1 MRPYN
6 VEIATRRDA
15 PPKSRSASVSVLYYL
30 QASSSPTA
38 AQANNAIGFPFSM
51 SVESLYY
58 PPMPR
63 LAPDSVGGLGVLYR
77 LRRNALTAF
86 PARCFSEPVVRLRLP
101 GRALFLVTDG
111 TAMIEML
118 QTRAADFE
126 RMPAGRRVLG
136 PLAGNGLLTSE
147 GERWRRQRRAMAPAF
162 TPRIIPMM
170 AAHIMRAT
178 EPACA
183 KLAVRANALVD
194 LYGAMQTLS
203 LDIAA
208 ASMFSIE
215 ATDFRDQLGT
225 MVTSYVTT
233 IGRPAPEDFVL
244 PSWAPTPLMMR
255 RRAFRRRWLRL
266 MHALLDRR
274 RREPLPEQPRDLFDL
289 LTQAHGASDPE
300 LLIDEVAT
308 MIVAGHETTALTLFW
323 ALVLLCH
330 APSWQDAIRDEARR
344 VDLSAGASAES
355 LRHLPR
361 TRAVVNETLRLYS
374 PAFMTARLC
383 VRDTRIAGHAVPA
396 RSMMLAPF
404 YLLHRNA
411 NAWSDPGRFDPSR
424 FLLDPDPD
432 RTRFLPF
439 GTGPHV
445 CIGAQLAITEAVLVL
460 ARLLSQFEVT
470 LPTASRPVL
479 PVATLSTRPDHAP
492 KFAVTER

>member
-1 MRPYN
+1 
-6 VEIATRRDA
+6 
-15 PPKSRSASVSVLYYL
+15 
-30 QASSSPTA
+30 
-38 AQANNAIGFPFSM
+38 M
-51 SVESLYY
+51 SIENSYS
-58 PPMPR
+58 PPMPP
-63 LAPDSVGGLGVLYR
+63 LAPDSIGGLGVLYR

-86 PARCFSEPVVRLRLP
+86 PSRCLYEPLVRLRLP
-101 GRALFLVTDG
+101 GRALFLVNYG
-111 TAMIEML
+111 AAMIEML
-118 QTRAADFE
+118 QTRATDFE

-147 GERWRRQRRAMAPAF
+147 GERWRHQRRAMAPAF
-162 TPRIIPMM
+162 TPRVVPMM

-183 KLAVRANALVD
+183 KLAARANGPVD
-194 LYGAMQTLS
+194 LYAAMQTLS

-215 ATDFRDQLGT
+215 TTDLRDQLGALI
-225 MVTSYVTT
+225 TSYVTT

-244 PSWAPTPLMMR
+244 PTWAPTPLTLR
-255 RRAFRRRWLRL
+255 RRAFRRRWLQL
-266 MHALLDRR
+266 MHALLARR
-274 RREPLPEQPRDLFDL
+274 SSIALPEQPRDLFDL

-300 LLIDEVAT
+300 LLIDQVAT

-330 APSWQDAIRDEARR
+330 APSWQDAIRDEASR
-344 VDLSAGASAES
+344 VDLSAGAAAEA
-355 LRHLPR
+355 LRYLPR

-383 VRDTRIAGHAVPA
+383 VRDSRIAGYAVPA

-404 YLLHRNA
+404 CLLHRNA
-411 NAWSDPGRFDPSR
+411 NAWSDPDRFDPSR
-424 FLLDPDPD
+424 FILDPDPD
-432 RTRFLPF
+432 RARFLPF

-470 LPTASRPVL
+470 LPAVSRPVL

-492 KFAVTER
+492 QFKVTER